1 MDHPHSATHHQ
12 ITQAPFVLTIHAT
25 LPEDLVI
32 WEILVRLPVKYL
44 MLYKRLFPSWDA
56 ATANVGVV
64 RRHHELSRVEPLSML
79 IIPRKS
85 SIQDDF
91 EFSQDI
97 SFHHLHVENTLGTI
111 WNNKGVGLMLEKVC
125 PPGEKGIANKI
136 FPTHCNGLVCIAT
149 NKDQIFMCNPATQE
163 LVALPRSTPDVRDIK
178 EPSAALGFDVSRNQ
192 YVVASLHT
200 GAFYWGTY
208 APHDPQESVLVRY
221 SLSNR
226 RFDVVP
232 SPPRFT
238 HRCEV
243 DNLADLDNKL
253 CYVNNNAE
261 INFIVWQL
269 DDDGTRQ
276 PQWSPRCSIKPL
288 NEDLGVESF
297 FPVWA
302 GWGGIIVFV
311 DYEKLYWC
319 HERSGYMKELVD
331 LVEEVDFER
340 QRLHCDG
347 DFYRSHIVPYMES
360 LISIKMCNY

>member
-192 YVVASLHT
+192 YVVARYFYKYFEHNTSSGVLRYEIGHEVFTLGGDSWMRTDELPDAIGHT
-200 GAFYWGTY
+200 RPVFTRGPSTGGLMH
-208 APHDPQESVLVRY
+208 PMIP
-221 SLSNR
+221 R
-226 RFDVVP
+226 RV
-232 SPPRFT
+232 
-238 HRCEV
+238 C
-243 DNLADLDNKL
+243 
-253 CYVNNNAE
+253 
-261 INFIVWQL
+261 
-269 DDDGTRQ
+269 
-276 PQWSPRCSIKPL
+276 
-288 NEDLGVESF
+288 
-297 FPVWA
+297 
-302 GWGGIIVFV
+302 
-311 DYEKLYWC
+311 WC
-319 HERSGYMKELVD
+319 D
-331 LVEEVDFER
+331 
-340 QRLHCDG
+340 
-347 DFYRSHIVPYMES
+347 IA
-360 LISIKMCNY
+360 